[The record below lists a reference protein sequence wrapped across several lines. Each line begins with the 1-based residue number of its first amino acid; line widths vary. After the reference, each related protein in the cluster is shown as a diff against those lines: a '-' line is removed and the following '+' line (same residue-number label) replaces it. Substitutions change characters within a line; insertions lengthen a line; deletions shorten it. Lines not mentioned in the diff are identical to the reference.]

1 MTDTER
7 ERINAI
13 CEVAGIKEIDMVANK
28 SGHLGLDCSYNLWC
42 MHHLDVIVG
51 AVRKNENR
59 LDRC

>member
-51 AVRKNENR
+51 AVRR
-59 LDRC
+59 